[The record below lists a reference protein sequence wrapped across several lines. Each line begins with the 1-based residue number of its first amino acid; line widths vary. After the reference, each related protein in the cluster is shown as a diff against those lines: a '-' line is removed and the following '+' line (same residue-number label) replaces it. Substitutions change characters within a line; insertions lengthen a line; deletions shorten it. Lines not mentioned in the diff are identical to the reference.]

1 MREERSNSGTR
12 AGGIWPLQSLNFFMA
27 DMQAGIGPFL
37 GVFLLGR
44 GWDSGLIGTA
54 MTFGN
59 VAGMLITSPI
69 GGLIDTTNFKRAW
82 VILPGI
88 CVVAGSALIFLSLN
102 F

>member
-1 MREERSNSGTR
+1 
-12 AGGIWPLQSLNFFMA
+12 MA
-27 DMQAGIGPFL
+27 DMQSGIGPFL

-59 VAGMLITSPI
+59 VAGMLITILI

-88 CVVAGSALIFLSLN
+88 CVVAGSALIFLSQN